1 MINSIS
7 EAIMD
12 EDLEKP
18 DIGRQARFKGFR
30 DLASID
36 AFVETLDGENL
47 LRIDS
52 VSLLGAAMGAIR

>member
-1 MINSIS
+1 
-7 EAIMD
+7 MD

-36 AFVETLDGENL
+36 ALVEALDGENL

-52 VSLLGAAMGAIR
+52 VSLLGAAMDAIR